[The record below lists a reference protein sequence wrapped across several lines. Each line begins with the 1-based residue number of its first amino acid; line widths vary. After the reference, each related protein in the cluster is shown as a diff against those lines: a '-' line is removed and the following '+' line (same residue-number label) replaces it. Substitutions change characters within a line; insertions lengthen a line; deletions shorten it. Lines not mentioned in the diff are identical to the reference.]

1 MKRLTEARSNGEQL
15 VIATVKE
22 MEAMVKAAMDK
33 KLEEKSTGC
42 VEYRE
47 EKNVGGR
54 PPQPQLLLKGV
65 AGGETS
71 NRKKAGA
78 IGWRMEEGAATKMD
92 MVKYM
97 KAAAVR
103 IGDGKEFRRRMC
115 VEYGKKWKS
124 LKKVLEGEDT
134 WITRV
139 DTLKLG
145 KGTTGS
151 NAAKGSNQKPGGG
164 RKDSFL
170 HIKLRVKSWLEREEF
185 LDQCRDES
193 EAAEKEQANRQ
204 VPEEKMEDKEEEQGK
219 KRASREALLQQLVEG
234 SSEVSAAAGY
244 EDMKSPEEAV
254 ASLSPGELKVWDTL
268 LKDRVTKLKSSS
280 KYFETFGDR
289 LVEQIGDKVLKP
301 GRMSTLS
308 MDEEEARVKAGWKDF
323 DAAMWLAAFSPEA
336 EREKWVANPGD
347 FMERRHECV
356 LGFSDQIPVWIKIG
370 RKKQVY
376 CSKEVGKRKTTGD
389 FMKMQK
395 RKLRADLMQKKI
407 SGKEVEKNED
417 EAKEDK
423 NNEDEKETED
433 EKENED
439 EKKNEDESG
448 VPDLVF
454 SDDEGEEMSKEKLKS
469 RTKPAGVVD
478 SGLKRTIGDAA
489 QEKFRITVEHRAVVY
504 GYFDPAVEVP
514 VGINWRY
521 ALVVKGVHARLRD
534 ITMEGKWKE
543 DERYQYGGKLIE
555 RKAGKCVGM
564 ILKSW
569 VQMRKRKPELFENWE
584 VYSQPG
590 AVVDPIIQSWELEE
604 QSEEFPCSVWCRD
617 MLASGYT
624 VECRMKQSVAQQIPC
639 QVKAGVTPIVQLT
652 DTDFGFSFKASL
664 AAAHVEMRQE
674 MKAKARIQG
683 KIATFKCGVPEIME
697 LLETARKAQ
706 EVRLKRSDWIVA
718 ALRRNGYFHW
728 RPCWKQDCLVEAS
741 LQDWCQE
748 LPEGSYRYPSHW
760 LEERGRWLKE
770 GVPKMSA
777 LKDLED
783 AVTRAK
789 DAEEYFCRSEGFLF
803 RVASMKG
810 LKLEEHHGVIE
821 CDAIQDGNNEELE
834 GASLDDIMDSKQ
846 KKRIRKALKL
856 DDDEK
861 LEMPAVDDKKE
872 QDQEKLQMEK
882 LKKKHTMHVLMQIS
896 KEKFRVMMQ
905 TMTRK
910 EAIQSLLTAGGK
922 KKKTKVQKQ
931 QKQMMKSNVKGKFMT
946 KVKASL
952 KKDPSSVEKKPCAKK
967 KPSLKNKPSVKNKP
981 SAMQKNNN
989 KNMKKAMQKGEGAYG
1004 GGKWKQLKK
1013 LWKNSET
1020 GKRKLLN
1027 SWLEKQQQKML
1038 KENGAEA
1045 REELEEELRFAE
1057 ADTEG
1062 VSVFVVHESAG
1073 REYFGRQGIL
1083 KEARFGGEGEP
1094 EVSLHFNPGVWSCL
1108 LKHTVEVEQVKK
1120 TRKLKGFNEV
1130 SRVMLQSW
1138 LWDCGLKLEPED
1150 PGDDVTVSSQG
1161 GDWLLDQHL
1170 NVGWELL
1177 KFGAGLQ
1184 ESAVQY
1190 VPPDLLQAWMHLETE
1205 GAHPDADEEFL
1216 LRLAAVQENRRK
1228 VIVQKLDKAAVVLMP
1243 VYCSQHWTLVVVQ
1256 KVGDEVLVE
1265 YRDSLQTASEES
1277 WQAAA
1282 KALKVLKGWELPRRC
1297 NTAVQPPGSALC
1309 GAFVLFWMEQVCRKL
1324 CLNEPACSM
1333 GWPNAALW
1341 SARTWAVSKMLKKE
1355 QDKQIAEAKALQL
1368 KNEAIRQ
1375 KQKAVDEKNLKKQEQ
1390 LEKIKGKVE
1399 ASAKESWLKV
1409 PAGKPCLENLS
1420 KEGQLDVADKE
1431 NTGQGS
1437 CSRCRW
1443 GDVGCLNCSGAKAL
1457 KYWLKKEGFYDF
1469 EFLLADLSQQV
1480 SRGAWRDDG
1489 NAPTLTTGSSL
1500 YSFSRHRPLLGEE
1513 NMWLN
1518 GFPIGQIDLSA
1529 HQEPERIFL
1538 AGNAMS
1544 VPVVGAVIFAGLV
1557 SLDWGGEG
1565 RHVVLAD
1572 RELPEPIALRPDTQK
1587 LTQQSTATVM
1597 ARVGPLLLDD
1607 DENGAME
1614 TLAADCEATGGQEG
1628 QPAWSRRAAVLLALA
1643 RDFTANRSKN
1653 SGEAKDEKASKLSA
1667 KDEKASKS
1675 SSTALAS
1682 NGLAAALQAVS
1693 SSQVGEASGDEDEA
1707 GGDGTGWVERT
1718 EKVESKKAS
1727 EKELGRWLREAT
1739 DLLVGMGREE
1749 RLECANGLQ
1758 QFVVKALDGF
1768 RDSSCQRLL
1777 DLGVDSSVSFLW
1789 NQMRFAEA
1797 KPLFARLL
1805 INDLQKQEAVG
1816 SESWVQ
1822 QAAQLSGAD
1831 LSQQRAALLE
1841 MLMRSRR
1848 QLARCLPSLLRAWQ
1862 QDGFAS
1868 ADQELFVTQKAVE
1881 LVNGQEVPASAQH
1894 RLRQAPTFVR
1904 SGGCAVVYIGF
1915 RTLPQ
1920 SAGLLPTALCLA
1932 AAAKRGFRRLRR
1944 GTARRAL
1951 AEMDSGCRSNC
1962 KVMEIQGKGL
1972 GVVATETLAKGEL
1985 VASEAPLLHSSGLG
1999 GAAWLEDLGSQF
2011 RALPEAKQQQVL
2023 SLADTFAS
2031 DGEKSLAGIVRTNC
2045 FRCGRQAEGVVC
2057 AEVSRFNHSCLPN
2070 CEQSWDARGE
2080 LMQIWTSADIRIG
2093 EELCVHYIDVRAS
2106 AAERGEELQQFGFR
2120 CACPACT
2127 VVDSERDRRRSLM
2140 KGLVENTGR
2149 VGKSD
2154 PKEALEMVSQALQ
2167 LYDEEG
2173 LHVQSFRK
2181 NASYYAYEMPRCKG
2195 LALGLGDREL
2205 AGRWVSLPSSGAEG
2219 LQLQPAVSWPENGV
2233 WSFIRIVLS
2242 AFTSCSLRQ
2251 CFLIQLSTD
2260 SENPRGLMARGK
2272 AWFGL
2277 ESVLELVKV
2286 CSELARTCEGKNRPK
2301 SSQTFRELSS
2311 RVADEVL
2318 PSRLTQVLSRK
2329 DLLAAKELV
2338 EQGRKLVLRK
2348 EPVELLP
2355 HFNLLTAFLS
2365 ALVDKAPARTE
2376 DLAYWT
2382 PSSEE
2387 VCVLGRAL
2395 LPLRAAGGALSE
2407 VAKSADKFLREASPV
2422 VAAQLHKAE
2431 FDEDCATRANNRDRA
2446 ELKERMDASCR
2457 AALQWSEV
2465 MIQKV
2470 LGEQV
2475 RALYVSRG
2483 SAAELAQ
2490 DLSEW
2495 SQNLNMFLKGLL
2507 TLQQLNPADT
2517 FLVSRVE
2524 QVLRSAVQT
2533 QIARQDEIAR
2543 LMSAEAA
2550 LCSLRLTRLL
2560 QNLEVRRCFV
2570 NDLAPGLPLKV
2581 FQDKLKAAG
2590 VAPHDLKLCAGAV
2603 LHAWCAEPQLPTGWK
2618 PSLSRTGLRF
2628 FQHNEC
2634 PNDTRWALPQV
2645 QETEAPG
2652 TPPEVSSTATGGVEA
2667 SPEGSR
2673 PGMTPPT
2680 SQEPPTPPTP
2690 EEPQEEA
2697 PDPELGSRAPLTP
2710 ERAPTDRHVAK
2721 VRMKPLVKIASV
2733 QSMFLPA
2740 QVMFPTESSVRQ
2752 IRSQSALRSDRADD
2766 ATLLH
2771 LATKCAPKQAM
2782 MVPPTPFGIFL
2793 PATPGASD
2801 EFRLPSTPSQ
2811 QGFHPTHISS
2821 LPQTPGPQPNWPN
2834 LLHARI
2840 LSLALQPGAS
2850 PPPPNLPASWS
2861 MQPPGQRSSP
2871 HLINPSKL
2879 SGIPGGIPP
2888 GAVFLAERAGRS
2900 APAEPASPPKRSTSD
2915 RPRSPSRPPPEP
2927 AKAPPPAQALESTM
2941 KAAQLAANLQQQW
2954 TEAANLQRLLL
2965 QPQQQKQ
2972 QQQQQQKQ
2980 RPPPASAASSE
2991 KDLPGG
2997 FGGLLTGP
3005 PQPPPSPPP
3014 RRLHAESTS
3023 QTLST
3028 SHRAGDFGRLLTG
3041 PPEVEAS
3048 SAPVSVAARSSSK
3061 VSKDNDDGER
3071 TLKRRKTDSSCS
3083 TSSPSRNSS
3092 RQGGLDESPKPNIS
3106 FAPDWLKDAIR
3117 SKGKEDKVKAHQ
3129 VEADKAHRAPLDRDP
3144 LADFAAE
3151 VSSVYQ
3157 LAPASA
3163 KQPMPMLRPP
3173 PPPPP
3178 PPRQL

>member
-1 MKRLTEARSNGEQL
+1 MTNMQIQNVEFWAPLNTVELLQAIVQDKAQMLAMELVYTSQIKERLREVHAMMEEIKTHAAVVSHMQGEPVMFRALFVQGMPGQISVWPPAAMKRLTEARSNGQQL

-33 KLEEKSTGC
+33 KLEEKSSGGQ
-42 VEYRE
+42 EYGVL
-47 EKNVGGR
+47 KNGGEG
-54 PPQPQLLLKGV
+54 PMPQEHLDLKGV
-65 AGGETS
+65 LGGETS

-78 IGWRMEEGAATKMD
+78 VRKKCEEGAATKMD

-103 IGDGKEFRRRMC
+103 IGDGKQGVQEENVCGVWQEVEVAEESVRRRRHLDNQSRYPDAWERNNWKQC
-115 VEYGKKWKS
+115 SQREQPVE
-124 LKKVLEGEDT
+124 VLA
-134 WITRV
+134 
-139 DTLKLG
+139 L
-145 KGTTGS
+145 TG
-151 NAAKGSNQKPGGG
+151 ARRPGGG
-164 RKDSFL
+164 RKDSFF
-170 HIKLRVKSWLEREEF
+170 HIKLRVKSWLEKERSMCHHVDKADLVEEF

-193 EAAEKEQANRQ
+193 EAAEKEQAKRQ
-204 VPEEKMEDKEEEQGK
+204 VHEEKMEDKEEEQGK
-219 KRASREALLQQLVEG
+219 KRTRPKALLQQLVEG
-234 SSEVSAAAGY
+234 SNEVSVAAGY

-268 LKDRVTKLKSSS
+268 LKGRVTKLKSSS

-289 LVEQIGDKVLKP
+289 LVEQIGAKVLKP

-336 EREKWVANPGD
+336 ELEKWVANPGD

-376 CSKEVGKRKTTGD
+376 CSKRKTTGD

-395 RKLRADLMQKKI
+395 KKLRADLMQKKI

-423 NNEDEKETED
+423 KNEDEKETED

-469 RTKPAGVVD
+469 RTKPAGVGD

-521 ALVVKGVHARLRD
+521 ALVVKGVHARLRN

-760 LEERGRWLKE
+760 LEERGSWLKE

-846 KKRIRKALKL
+846 KRRIRKALKL

-882 LKKKHTMHVLMQIS
+882 LKKKHTMHVLMQKS

-981 SAMQKNNN
+981 CAKTKPSLKNKPSVKNKPSAMEKNNN

-1004 GGKWKQLKK
+1004 GGKWKQLRKMLK
-1013 LWKNSET
+1013 RSEE
-1020 GKRKLLN
+1020 GRRKILN
-1027 SWLEKQQQKML
+1027 SWLETQQQKML

-1265 YRDSLQTASEES
+1265 YRDSLQTASEAS

-1341 SARTWAVSKMLKKE
+1341 SARTWTVSKMLKKE

-1457 KYWLKKEGFYDF
+1457 KYWLKKEGFYVQ
-1469 EFLLADLSQQV
+1469 DL
-1480 SRGAWRDDG
+1480 
-1489 NAPTLTTGSSL
+1489 
-1500 YSFSRHRPLLGEE
+1500 F
-1513 NMWLN
+1513 
-1518 GFPIGQIDLSA
+1518 
-1529 HQEPERIFL
+1529 
-1538 AGNAMS
+1538 
-1544 VPVVGAVIFAGLV
+1544 
-1557 SLDWGGEG
+1557 GG
-1565 RHVVLAD
+1565 
-1572 RELPEPIALRPDTQK
+1572 
-1587 LTQQSTATVM
+1587 
-1597 ARVGPLLLDD
+1597 
-1607 DENGAME
+1607 
-1614 TLAADCEATGGQEG
+1614 
-1628 QPAWSRRAAVLLALA
+1628 
-1643 RDFTANRSKN
+1643 
-1653 SGEAKDEKASKLSA
+1653 
-1667 KDEKASKS
+1667 
-1675 SSTALAS
+1675 
-1682 NGLAAALQAVS
+1682 
-1693 SSQVGEASGDEDEA
+1693 
-1707 GGDGTGWVERT
+1707 
-1718 EKVESKKAS
+1718 
-1727 EKELGRWLREAT
+1727 
-1739 DLLVGMGREE
+1739 
-1749 RLECANGLQ
+1749 
-1758 QFVVKALDGF
+1758 
-1768 RDSSCQRLL
+1768 
-1777 DLGVDSSVSFLW
+1777 
-1789 NQMRFAEA
+1789 
-1797 KPLFARLL
+1797 
-1805 INDLQKQEAVG
+1805 
-1816 SESWVQ
+1816 
-1822 QAAQLSGAD
+1822 
-1831 LSQQRAALLE
+1831 
-1841 MLMRSRR
+1841 
-1848 QLARCLPSLLRAWQ
+1848 
-1862 QDGFAS
+1862 
-1868 ADQELFVTQKAVE
+1868 
-1881 LVNGQEVPASAQH
+1881 
-1894 RLRQAPTFVR
+1894 
-1904 SGGCAVVYIGF
+1904 
-1915 RTLPQ
+1915 
-1920 SAGLLPTALCLA
+1920 
-1932 AAAKRGFRRLRR
+1932 
-1944 GTARRAL
+1944 
-1951 AEMDSGCRSNC
+1951 
-1962 KVMEIQGKGL
+1962 
-1972 GVVATETLAKGEL
+1972 
-1985 VASEAPLLHSSGLG
+1985 
-1999 GAAWLEDLGSQF
+1999 
-2011 RALPEAKQQQVL
+2011 
-2023 SLADTFAS
+2023 
-2031 DGEKSLAGIVRTNC
+2031 
-2045 FRCGRQAEGVVC
+2045 
-2057 AEVSRFNHSCLPN
+2057 
-2070 CEQSWDARGE
+2070 
-2080 LMQIWTSADIRIG
+2080 
-2093 EELCVHYIDVRAS
+2093 
-2106 AAERGEELQQFGFR
+2106 
-2120 CACPACT
+2120 
-2127 VVDSERDRRRSLM
+2127 
-2140 KGLVENTGR
+2140 
-2149 VGKSD
+2149 
-2154 PKEALEMVSQALQ
+2154 
-2167 LYDEEG
+2167 
-2173 LHVQSFRK
+2173 
-2181 NASYYAYEMPRCKG
+2181 
-2195 LALGLGDREL
+2195 
-2205 AGRWVSLPSSGAEG
+2205 
-2219 LQLQPAVSWPENGV
+2219 
-2233 WSFIRIVLS
+2233 VLS
-2242 AFTSCSLRQ
+2242 AFGSILNFPPFSWVSGWLYRGAPLVNHGQ
-2251 CFLIQLSTD
+2251 LMEEGQVSSAQVPQYIDNYVQQYGDAALIFASHDGYPQIVKGMLAQEDLGYMDLIDARDD
-2260 SENPRGLMARGK
+2260 SGNTALIYA
-2272 AWFGL
+2272 
-2277 ESVLELVKV
+2277 
-2286 CSELARTCEGKNRPK
+2286 
-2301 SSQTFRELSS
+2301 
-2311 RVADEVL
+2311 
-2318 PSRLTQVLSRK
+2318 
-2329 DLLAAKELV
+2329 AAKGFK
-2338 EQGRKLVLRK
+2338 QC
-2348 EPVELLP
+2348 
-2355 HFNLLTAFLS
+2355 TA
-2365 ALVDKAPARTE
+2365 
-2376 DLAYWT
+2376 
-2382 PSSEE
+2382 
-2387 VCVLGRAL
+2387 AL
-2395 LPLRAAGGALSE
+2395 LRVGADPELPNQGGGGRTPLMEAAGGGFKEIVQAFRLTPKVNIDAMDDHGNTALHYAAYHGHLSVVME
-2407 VAKSADKFLREASPV
+2407 LLKGNPNKDIQNIYGHTPASYAASNKFKGVADAINRPESRTQRLAKQKELDDQDSSKAMEKQMEDEMAKFKAKKEAKHVKGKAD
-2422 VAAQLHKAE
+2422 LHEKD
-2431 FDEDCATRANNRDRA
+2431 DEDFEPALERTDKVKNVVSEKEGKALQDQLAKAKKSHDEA
-2446 ELKERMDASCR
+2446 ELKS
-2457 AALQWSEV
+2457 
-2465 MIQKV
+2465 QK
-2470 LGEQV
+2470 
-2475 RALYVSRG
+2475 
-2483 SAAELAQ
+2483 
-2490 DLSEW
+2490 
-2495 SQNLNMFLKGLL
+2495 
-2507 TLQQLNPADT
+2507 
-2517 FLVSRVE
+2517 
-2524 QVLRSAVQT
+2524 
-2533 QIARQDEIAR
+2533 
-2543 LMSAEAA
+2543 
-2550 LCSLRLTRLL
+2550 
-2560 QNLEVRRCFV
+2560 
-2570 NDLAPGLPLKV
+2570 
-2581 FQDKLKAAG
+2581 
-2590 VAPHDLKLCAGAV
+2590 
-2603 LHAWCAEPQLPTGWK
+2603 
-2618 PSLSRTGLRF
+2618 
-2628 FQHNEC
+2628 
-2634 PNDTRWALPQV
+2634 
-2645 QETEAPG
+2645 
-2652 TPPEVSSTATGGVEA
+2652 
-2667 SPEGSR
+2667 
-2673 PGMTPPT
+2673 
-2680 SQEPPTPPTP
+2680 
-2690 EEPQEEA
+2690 
-2697 PDPELGSRAPLTP
+2697 
-2710 ERAPTDRHVAK
+2710 
-2721 VRMKPLVKIASV
+2721 KI
-2733 QSMFLPA
+2733 
-2740 QVMFPTESSVRQ
+2740 
-2752 IRSQSALRSDRADD
+2752 
-2766 ATLLH
+2766 
-2771 LATKCAPKQAM
+2771 
-2782 MVPPTPFGIFL
+2782 
-2793 PATPGASD
+2793 
-2801 EFRLPSTPSQ
+2801 
-2811 QGFHPTHISS
+2811 
-2821 LPQTPGPQPNWPN
+2821 
-2834 LLHARI
+2834 
-2840 LSLALQPGAS
+2840 
-2850 PPPPNLPASWS
+2850 
-2861 MQPPGQRSSP
+2861 
-2871 HLINPSKL
+2871 
-2879 SGIPGGIPP
+2879 
-2888 GAVFLAERAGRS
+2888 
-2900 APAEPASPPKRSTSD
+2900 
-2915 RPRSPSRPPPEP
+2915 
-2927 AKAPPPAQALESTM
+2927 
-2941 KAAQLAANLQQQW
+2941 
-2954 TEAANLQRLLL
+2954 
-2965 QPQQQKQ
+2965 
-2972 QQQQQQKQ
+2972 
-2980 RPPPASAASSE
+2980 
-2991 KDLPGG
+2991 
-2997 FGGLLTGP
+2997 
-3005 PQPPPSPPP
+3005 
-3014 RRLHAESTS
+3014 
-3023 QTLST
+3023 
-3028 SHRAGDFGRLLTG
+3028 
-3041 PPEVEAS
+3041 
-3048 SAPVSVAARSSSK
+3048 
-3061 VSKDNDDGER
+3061 
-3071 TLKRRKTDSSCS
+3071 
-3083 TSSPSRNSS
+3083 
-3092 RQGGLDESPKPNIS
+3092 
-3106 FAPDWLKDAIR
+3106 
-3117 SKGKEDKVKAHQ
+3117 
-3129 VEADKAHRAPLDRDP
+3129 
-3144 LADFAAE
+3144 
-3151 VSSVYQ
+3151 
-3157 LAPASA
+3157 
-3163 KQPMPMLRPP
+3163 
-3173 PPPPP
+3173 
-3178 PPRQL
+3178 